1 MFFVYII
8 QSEVNSSF
16 YIGYTSD
23 LIKRIQEHNSGRSK
37 YTSTGIPW
45 GLVYKE
51 EFHTK
56 REAIIRERFLKKQR
70 NKAFYERLINQNK

>member
-8 QSEVNSSF
+8 QSMANSSY

-23 LIKRIQEHNSGRSK
+23 LDQRIQEHNSGKSN

-45 GLVYKE
+45 KLVYNE

-56 REAIIRERFLKKQR
+56 REAITRERFLKKQR
-70 NKAFYERLINQNK
+70 NRTFYERLMNQKK